1 MNNQQLDPIGLTPFG
16 TCPAAWKKLFHLSI
30 LMERVEPLKP
40 LRRDH
45 PGPLSP
51 SSCPESGQQC
61 ASHERKCPPILK
73 GHTQSSNLRG

>member
-16 TCPAAWKKLFHLSI
+16 TCPAAWKNLFHLSI
-30 LMERVEPLKP
+30 LMERVEPLTP